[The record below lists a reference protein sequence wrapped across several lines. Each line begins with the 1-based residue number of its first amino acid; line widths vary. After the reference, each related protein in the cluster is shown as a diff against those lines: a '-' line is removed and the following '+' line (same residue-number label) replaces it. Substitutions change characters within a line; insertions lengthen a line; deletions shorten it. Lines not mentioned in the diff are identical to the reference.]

1 MELDVITRYV
11 LVKHATD
18 DYWKFHISPSSD
30 LKKMTIGLV
39 TLNKEEAKK
48 LYGVLHDYF
57 SGAPNS
63 SLVEVK
69 DITKL
74 VRKQIDPADRLPLP
88 PPKDDLTEAERM
100 QQDNLLDEPTTI
112 QKKPIRVIEDM
123 TLEEKAQ
130 ENYKDNL
137 EDAKR
142 DVNE

>member
-11 LVKHATD
+11 LVKHTTD
-18 DYWKFHISPSSD
+18 DYWKFHISPRAD

-63 SLVEVK
+63 PLVEVK

-74 VRKQIDPADRLPLP
+74 TRKQTDPSDRLPLP

-100 QQDNLLDEPTTI
+100 QQDNLLDEPTN
-112 QKKPIRVIEDM
+112 QRKPIRVIEDM

-130 ENYKDNL
+130 
-137 EDAKR
+137 
-142 DVNE
+142 V

>member
-11 LVKHATD
+11 LVKHSTD
-18 DYWKFHISPSSD
+18 DYWKLHISPRAD

-57 SGAPNS
+57 SGAPNGP
-63 SLVEVK
+63 LVEVK
-69 DITKL
+69 DITGL
-74 VRKQIDPADRLPLP
+74 SRKQTDSADRLPLPP

-100 QQDNLLDEPTTI
+100 QHDNLLDEPTTI
-112 QKKPIRVIEDM
+112 QKRPIRVIEDM

-130 ENYKDNL
+130 
-137 EDAKR
+137 
-142 DVNE
+142 V